1 MPPATKRRKPVRRSK
16 VSTQTTLHVA
26 GGASGNLAK
35 AAQDI
40 AEGIKSRAAEFSK
53 KIPPS
58 VHVGQGSATTAT
70 VYATAEPAYAIET
83 GARHPLF
90 GMTGRGDEADRSTR
104 RDKKGKLVG
113 HWYPMKQIL
122 FMEEGAA
129 RALDQAAEDYG
140 FGEIDDWLKQVDW

>member
-1 MPPATKRRKPVRRSK
+1 MPPPSKRRGPVRRSK
-16 VSTQTTLHVA
+16 VSTQTTLRVS

-40 AEGIKSRAAEFSK
+40 ADGIKSRSAEFST

-58 VHVGQGSATTAT
+58 VHVGQGSATTAV

-90 GMTGRGDEADRSTR
+90 GDRE
-104 RDKKGKLVG
+104 